1 MRVAVLA
8 SSIACCLFTFNN
20 NNAVGF
26 VLTQERRVTNPL
38 ITGRGT
44 CNGASFDR
52 SSTTTTTTI
61 SSIYGSSS
69 NNDNGAPRKGIW
81 ATKND
86 FRTFLNQCTIQSFL
100 FLVRQMRDVQT
111 VAWLEGFT
119 RPTILFRRSE
129 LASELENYQTGV
141 FVEPSQDDDDDSG
154 DANQMLSSKLLRYH
168 GLGAMNTTRFPTWES
183 YFLELLKE
191 PKEIWT
197 IQSTK
202 AHIPTYELEINP
214 ASLCGR
220 MISVREQI
228 SKEWALDLGVI
239 ATMSR
244 RAMELYF
251 EKVRLQSGQGNR
263 DDEVAIRIERMAIQ
277 DMLFL
282 EWSPNEGSDLAP
294 SPLRQGNFD
303 LLVLLTTQEAIHR
316 ILNDKER
323 LEGPADAV
331 THKFLEDFYSER
343 LATHFIGGQ
352 RYGRSNE
359 FLEELLAV
367 PPSLITYSKGLTAFV
382 DPIRVT
388 EMILME
394 RESVALEWQGISR
407 GSPEEHYD
415 IRRMML
421 NKLMGIDVGA
431 DVDASSN

>member
-1 MRVAVLA
+1 M
-8 SSIACCLFTFNN
+8 
-20 NNAVGF
+20 
-26 VLTQERRVTNPL
+26 
-38 ITGRGT
+38 
-44 CNGASFDR
+44 
-52 SSTTTTTTI
+52 
-61 SSIYGSSS
+61 
-69 NNDNGAPRKGIW
+69 
-81 ATKND
+81 
-86 FRTFLNQCTIQSFL
+86 NQCTIQSFL

-111 VAWLEGFT
+111 VAWLESFT
-119 RPTILFRRSE
+119 QPTIIFRRSE
-129 LASELENYQTGV
+129 LARELENYQTGE
-141 FVEPSQDDDDDSG
+141 FVEPTQDNDGGSGG
-154 DANQMLSSKLLRYH
+154 DANQMVASKLLRYH
-168 GLGAMNTTRFPTWES
+168 GLGAMNTTRFPTWDS

-191 PKEIWT
+191 PKEVWT

-220 MISVREQI
+220 MLSVREQI

-239 ATMSR
+239 ASMSR

-251 EKVRLQSGQGNR
+251 EKVRHQSDEERKG
-263 DDEVAIRIERMAIQ
+263 DDVAIRIERMAIQ

-323 LEGPADAV
+323 LEGPTDAV
-331 THKFLEDFYSER
+331 MHKFLEDFYSER
-343 LATHFIGGQ
+343 LPTHFIGGQ

-359 FLEELLAV
+359 FLDELLSV
-367 PPSLITYSKGLTAFV
+367 PPRIVTYNKGLSAFI
-382 DPIRVT
+382 DPTRVA
-388 EMILME
+388 EMILVE
-394 RESVALEWQGISR
+394 RENVALEWQSISR
-407 GSPEEHYD
+407 GSPDEHFG

-421 NKLMGIDVGA
+421 NKLMGIGIGA